1 MSGIE
6 KDKNNLEMDDQPIR
20 IIGYWVI
27 FLAFGIFGTWS
38 FFAPIGSSALA
49 PGVLVVKTHSKTVQ
63 HLDGGI
69 VHKIHVSNG
78 QKVKRNEILVVL
90 DDTQTKAQL
99 EIISGEMIVLKMQRA
114 RLIAEKDFQSVIKF
128 PVNAQGINER
138 RSNEARDGQIQ
149 VFNARKTVYEGKMS
163 VLGQRVSQLESQRE
177 GMLAQLAG
185 KKILLAS
192 FQEEQAD
199 LNALLEEGYIEK
211 NKLRD
216 IERKYAST
224 QGDLGELIAGIASI
238 EMKTGEARLEI
249 LQIEKDFTESV
260 ISQLEEVSAKL
271 YDVEERFI
279 ALTDKQDRTI
289 LKAPV
294 NGKVMKLAIFTEGGV
309 IAPGEPIMDIV
320 PEREELIIDAEVS
333 IMDIDRVTV
342 GLLADVRFS
351 VFNQAI
357 TPEVEGEVLTIS
369 ADRLVNEDN
378 GMPYYLAQVKITVES
393 QKKLKNFIL
402 QPGMPAEV
410 FINTGDR
417 TFFEYLTQPVSNAF
431 ARALIEE

>member
-1 MSGIE
+1 MIGIA
-6 KDKNNLEMDDQPIR
+6 KDKERLETDDEPIMK
-20 IIGYWVI
+20 IGYLI
-27 FLAFGIFGTWS
+27 TFLAFGVFGIWS

-78 QKVKRNEILVVL
+78 NIVKKGETLISL
-90 DDTQTKAQL
+90 DDTHTKAQL
-99 EIISGEMIVLKMQRA
+99 EIIRGEMIVLKMQRA
-114 RLIAEKDFQSVIKF
+114 RLIAEKDLQQTVQFSEDVFKNDSRTLQ
-128 PVNAQGINER
+128 
-138 RSNEARDGQIQ
+138 AREGQVL
-149 VFNARKTVYEGKMS
+149 VFAARKTVYEGKVA
-163 VLGQRVSQLESQRE
+163 VLAQRVSQLESQRK
-177 GMLAQLAG
+177 GMLAQLVG
-185 KKILLAS
+185 KKALLAS
-192 FQEEQAD
+192 YQEEQSD
-199 LNALLEEGYIEK
+199 LRALLEEGFIEK

-216 IERKYAST
+216 IERRFASS

-238 EMKTGEARLEI
+238 EMKTGEAKLEV
-249 LQIEKDFTESV
+249 LQVKKDFTESV
-260 ISQLEEVSAKL
+260 INQLEEVNAKI

-279 ALTDKQDRTI
+279 ALTDKQNRTI

-294 NGKVMKLAIFTEGGV
+294 DGKVMKLVVFTEGGV
-309 IAPGEPIMDIV
+309 IAPGGAIMDIV
-320 PEREELIIDAEVS
+320 PEREELMIDAEVS
-333 IMDIDRVTV
+333 IMDIDRVKA

-357 TPEVEGEVLTIS
+357 TPEVEGEVLTVS

-378 GMPYYLAQVKITVES
+378 GMPYYLAQVKITQES
-393 QKKLKNFIL
+393 QEKLKGFVL

-417 TFFEYLTQPVSNAF
+417 TLFEYLTQPVSNAF

>member
-1 MSGIE
+1 MIGIA
-6 KDKNNLEMDDQPIR
+6 KDKERLETDDEPIR
-20 IIGYWVI
+20 KIGYLI
-27 FLAFGIFGTWS
+27 TFLAFGVFGIWS

-78 QKVKRNEILVVL
+78 NIVKKGETLISL

-99 EIISGEMIVLKMQRA
+99 EIIRGEMIVLKMQRA
-114 RLIAEKDFQSVIKF
+114 RLIAEKDLQQTVQFSEDVFKNDSRTLQ
-128 PVNAQGINER
+128 
-138 RSNEARDGQIQ
+138 AREGQVL
-149 VFNARKTVYEGKMS
+149 VFAARKTVYEGKVA
-163 VLGQRVSQLESQRE
+163 VLAQRVSQLESQRK
-177 GMLAQLAG
+177 GMLAQLVG
-185 KKILLAS
+185 KKALLAS
-192 FQEEQAD
+192 YQEEQSD
-199 LNALLEEGYIEK
+199 LKALLEEGFIEK

-216 IERKYAST
+216 IERRFASS

-238 EMKTGEARLEI
+238 EMKTGEAKLEV
-249 LQIEKDFTESV
+249 LQVKKDFTESV
-260 ISQLEEVSAKL
+260 INQLEEVNAKI

-279 ALTDKQDRTI
+279 ALTDKQNRTI

-294 NGKVMKLAIFTEGGV
+294 DGKVMKLVVFTEGGV
-309 IAPGEPIMDIV
+309 IAPGGAIMDIV
-320 PEREELIIDAEVS
+320 PEREELMIDAEVS
-333 IMDIDRVTV
+333 IMDIDRVKA

-357 TPEVEGEVLTIS
+357 TPEVEGEVLTVS

-378 GMPYYLAQVKITVES
+378 GMPYYLAQVKITQES
-393 QKKLKNFIL
+393 QEKLKGFVL

-417 TFFEYLTQPVSNAF
+417 TLFEYLTQPVSNAF

>member
-1 MSGIE
+1 MIGIA
-6 KDKNNLEMDDQPIR
+6 KDKERLETDDQPIR
-20 IIGYWVI
+20 KIGYLI
-27 FLAFGIFGTWS
+27 TFLAFGVFGIWS

-78 QKVKRNEILVVL
+78 NIVKKGETLISL

-99 EIISGEMIVLKMQRA
+99 EIIRGEMIVLKMQRA
-114 RLIAEKDFQSVIKF
+114 RLIAEKDLQQTVQFSEDVFKNDSRTLQ
-128 PVNAQGINER
+128 
-138 RSNEARDGQIQ
+138 AREGQVL
-149 VFNARKTVYEGKMS
+149 VFAARKTVYEGKVA
-163 VLGQRVSQLESQRE
+163 VLAQRVSQLESQRK
-177 GMLAQLAG
+177 GMLAQLVG
-185 KKILLAS
+185 KKALLAS
-192 FQEEQAD
+192 YQEEQSD
-199 LNALLEEGYIEK
+199 LRALLEEGFIEK

-216 IERKYAST
+216 IERRFASS

-238 EMKTGEARLEI
+238 EMKTGEAKLEV
-249 LQIEKDFTESV
+249 LQVKKDFTESV
-260 ISQLEEVSAKL
+260 INQLEEVNAKI

-279 ALTDKQDRTI
+279 ALTDKQNRTI

-294 NGKVMKLAIFTEGGV
+294 DGKVMKLVVFTEGGV
-309 IAPGEPIMDIV
+309 IAPGGAIMDIV
-320 PEREELIIDAEVS
+320 PEREELMIDAEVS
-333 IMDIDRVTV
+333 IMDIDRVKA

-357 TPEVEGEVLTIS
+357 TPEVEGEVLTVS

-378 GMPYYLAQVKITVES
+378 GMPYYLAQVKITQES
-393 QKKLKNFIL
+393 QEKLKGFVL

-417 TFFEYLTQPVSNAF
+417 TLFEYLTQPVSNAF

>member
-1 MSGIE
+1 MIGIA
-6 KDKNNLEMDDQPIR
+6 KDKERLETDDEPIR
-20 IIGYWVI
+20 KIGYLI
-27 FLAFGIFGTWS
+27 TFLAFGVFGIWS

-78 QKVKRNEILVVL
+78 NIVKKGETLISL

-99 EIISGEMIVLKMQRA
+99 EIIRGEMIVLKMQRA
-114 RLIAEKDFQSVIKF
+114 RLIAEKDLQQTVQFSEDVFKNDSRTLQ
-128 PVNAQGINER
+128 
-138 RSNEARDGQIQ
+138 AREGQVL
-149 VFNARKTVYEGKMS
+149 VFAARKTVYEGKVA
-163 VLGQRVSQLESQRE
+163 VLAQRVSQLESQRK
-177 GMLAQLAG
+177 GMLAQLVG
-185 KKILLAS
+185 KKALLAS
-192 FQEEQAD
+192 YQEEQSD
-199 LNALLEEGYIEK
+199 LRALLEEGFIEK

-216 IERKYAST
+216 IERRFASS

-238 EMKTGEARLEI
+238 EMKTGEAKLEV
-249 LQIEKDFTESV
+249 LQVKKDLTESV
-260 ISQLEEVSAKL
+260 INQLEEVNAKI

-279 ALTDKQDRTI
+279 ALTDKQNRTI
-289 LKAPV
+289 IKAPV
-294 NGKVMKLAIFTEGGV
+294 DGKVMKLVVFTEGGV
-309 IAPGEPIMDIV
+309 IAPGGAIMDIV
-320 PEREELIIDAEVS
+320 PEREELMIDAEVS
-333 IMDIDRVTV
+333 IMDIDRVKA

-357 TPEVEGEVLTIS
+357 TPEVEGEVLTVS

-378 GMPYYLAQVKITVES
+378 GMPYYLAQVKITQES
-393 QKKLKNFIL
+393 QEKLKGFVL

-417 TFFEYLTQPVSNAF
+417 TLFEYLTQPVSNAF

>member
-1 MSGIE
+1 MIGIA
-6 KDKNNLEMDDQPIR
+6 KDKERLVTDDQPIR
-20 IIGYWVI
+20 KIGYLI
-27 FLAFGIFGTWS
+27 TFLAFGVFGIWS

-78 QKVKRNEILVVL
+78 NIVKKGETLISL

-99 EIISGEMIVLKMQRA
+99 EIIRGEMIVLKMQRA
-114 RLIAEKDFQSVIKF
+114 RLIAEKDLQQTVQFSEDVFKNDSRTLQ
-128 PVNAQGINER
+128 
-138 RSNEARDGQIQ
+138 AREGQVL
-149 VFNARKTVYEGKMS
+149 VFAARKTVYEGKVA
-163 VLGQRVSQLESQRE
+163 VLAQRVSQLESQRK
-177 GMLAQLAG
+177 GMLAQLVG
-185 KKILLAS
+185 KKALLAS
-192 FQEEQAD
+192 YQEEQSD
-199 LNALLEEGYIEK
+199 LRALLEEGFIEK

-216 IERKYAST
+216 IERRFASS

-238 EMKTGEARLEI
+238 EMKTGEAKLEV
-249 LQIEKDFTESV
+249 LQVKKDFTESV
-260 ISQLEEVSAKL
+260 INQLEEVNAKI

-279 ALTDKQDRTI
+279 ALTDKQNRTI
-289 LKAPV
+289 IKAPV
-294 NGKVMKLAIFTEGGV
+294 DGKVMKLVVFTEGGV
-309 IAPGEPIMDIV
+309 IAPGGAIMDIV
-320 PEREELIIDAEVS
+320 PEREELMIDAEVS
-333 IMDIDRVTV
+333 IMDIDRVKA

-357 TPEVEGEVLTIS
+357 TPEVEGEVLTVS

-378 GMPYYLAQVKITVES
+378 GMPYYLAQVKITQES
-393 QKKLKNFIL
+393 QEKLKGFVL

-417 TFFEYLTQPVSNAF
+417 TLFEYLTQPVSNAF

>member
-1 MSGIE
+1 MIGIA
-6 KDKNNLEMDDQPIR
+6 KDKERLETDDEPIR
-20 IIGYWVI
+20 KIGYLI
-27 FLAFGIFGTWS
+27 TFLAFGVFGIWS

-78 QKVKRNEILVVL
+78 NIVKKGETLISL

-99 EIISGEMIVLKMQRA
+99 EIIRGEMIVLKMQRA
-114 RLIAEKDFQSVIKF
+114 RLIAEKDLQQTVQFSEDVFKNDSRTLQ
-128 PVNAQGINER
+128 
-138 RSNEARDGQIQ
+138 AREGQVL
-149 VFNARKTVYEGKMS
+149 VFAARKTVYEGKVA
-163 VLGQRVSQLESQRE
+163 VLAQRVSQLESQRK
-177 GMLAQLAG
+177 GMLAQLVG
-185 KKILLAS
+185 KKALLAS
-192 FQEEQAD
+192 YQEEQSD
-199 LNALLEEGYIEK
+199 LRALLEEGFIEK

-216 IERKYAST
+216 IERRFASS

-238 EMKTGEARLEI
+238 EMKTGEAKLEV
-249 LQIEKDFTESV
+249 LQVKKDFTESV
-260 ISQLEEVSAKL
+260 INQLEEVNAKI

-279 ALTDKQDRTI
+279 ALTDKQNRTI
-289 LKAPV
+289 IKAPV
-294 NGKVMKLAIFTEGGV
+294 DGKVMKLVVFTEGGV
-309 IAPGEPIMDIV
+309 IAPGGAIMDIV
-320 PEREELIIDAEVS
+320 PEREELMIDAEVS
-333 IMDIDRVTV
+333 IMDIDRVKA

-357 TPEVEGEVLTIS
+357 TPEVEGEVLTVS

-378 GMPYYLAQVKITVES
+378 GMPYYLAHVKITQES
-393 QKKLKNFIL
+393 QEKLKGFVL

-417 TFFEYLTQPVSNAF
+417 TLFEYLTQPVSNAF

>member
-1 MSGIE
+1 MIGIA
-6 KDKNNLEMDDQPIR
+6 KDKERLVTDDQPIR
-20 IIGYWVI
+20 KIGYLI
-27 FLAFGIFGTWS
+27 TFLAFGVFGIWS

-78 QKVKRNEILVVL
+78 NIVKKGETLISL

-99 EIISGEMIVLKMQRA
+99 EIIRGEMIVLKMQRA
-114 RLIAEKDFQSVIKF
+114 RLIAEKDLQQTVQFSEDVFKNDSRTLQ
-128 PVNAQGINER
+128 
-138 RSNEARDGQIQ
+138 AREGQVL
-149 VFNARKTVYEGKMS
+149 VFAARKTVYEGKVA
-163 VLGQRVSQLESQRE
+163 VLAQRVSQLESQRK
-177 GMLAQLAG
+177 GMLAQLVG
-185 KKILLAS
+185 KKALLAS
-192 FQEEQAD
+192 YQEEQSD
-199 LNALLEEGYIEK
+199 LRALLEEGFIEK

-216 IERKYAST
+216 IERRFASS

-238 EMKTGEARLEI
+238 EMKTGEAKLEV
-249 LQIEKDFTESV
+249 LQVKKDFTESV
-260 ISQLEEVSAKL
+260 INQLEEVNAKI

-279 ALTDKQDRTI
+279 ALTDKQNRTI

-294 NGKVMKLAIFTEGGV
+294 DGKVMKLVVFTEGGV
-309 IAPGEPIMDIV
+309 IAPGGAIMDIV
-320 PEREELIIDAEVS
+320 PEREELMIDAEVS
-333 IMDIDRVTV
+333 IMDIDRVKA

-357 TPEVEGEVLTIS
+357 TPEVEGEVLTVS

-378 GMPYYLAQVKITVES
+378 GMPYYLAQVKITQES
-393 QKKLKNFIL
+393 QEKLKGFVL

-417 TFFEYLTQPVSNAF
+417 TLFEYLTQPVSNAF

>member
-1 MSGIE
+1 MIGIA
-6 KDKNNLEMDDQPIR
+6 KDKERLETDDQPIR
-20 IIGYWVI
+20 KIGYLI
-27 FLAFGIFGTWS
+27 TFLAFGVFGIWS

-78 QKVKRNEILVVL
+78 NIVKKGETLISL

-99 EIISGEMIVLKMQRA
+99 EIIRGEMIVLKMQRA
-114 RLIAEKDFQSVIKF
+114 RLIAEKDLQQTVQFSEDVFKNDSRTLQ
-128 PVNAQGINER
+128 
-138 RSNEARDGQIQ
+138 AREGQVL
-149 VFNARKTVYEGKMS
+149 VFAARKTVYEGKVA
-163 VLGQRVSQLESQRE
+163 VLAQRVSQLESQRK
-177 GMLAQLAG
+177 GMLAQLVG
-185 KKILLAS
+185 KKALLAS
-192 FQEEQAD
+192 YQEEQSD
-199 LNALLEEGYIEK
+199 LRALLEEGFIEK

-216 IERKYAST
+216 IERRFASS

-238 EMKTGEARLEI
+238 EMKTGEAKLEV
-249 LQIEKDFTESV
+249 LQVKKDFTEAV
-260 ISQLEEVSAKL
+260 INQLEEVNAKI

-279 ALTDKQDRTI
+279 ALTDKQNRTI
-289 LKAPV
+289 IKAPV
-294 NGKVMKLAIFTEGGV
+294 DGKVMKLVVFTEGGV
-309 IAPGEPIMDIV
+309 IAPGGAIMDIV
-320 PEREELIIDAEVS
+320 PEREELMIDAEVS
-333 IMDIDRVTV
+333 IMDIDRVKA

-357 TPEVEGEVLTIS
+357 TPEVEGEVLTVS

-378 GMPYYLAQVKITVES
+378 GMPYYLAQVKITQES
-393 QKKLKNFIL
+393 QEKLKGFVL

-417 TFFEYLTQPVSNAF
+417 TLFEYLTQPVSNAF

>member
-1 MSGIE
+1 MIGIA
-6 KDKNNLEMDDQPIR
+6 KDKERLETDDEPIR
-20 IIGYWVI
+20 KIGYLI
-27 FLAFGIFGTWS
+27 TFLAFGVFGIWS

-78 QKVKRNEILVVL
+78 NIVKKGETLISL

-99 EIISGEMIVLKMQRA
+99 EIIRGEMIVLKMQRA
-114 RLIAEKDFQSVIKF
+114 RLIAEKDLQQTVQFSEDVFKNDSRTLQ
-128 PVNAQGINER
+128 
-138 RSNEARDGQIQ
+138 AREGQVL
-149 VFNARKTVYEGKMS
+149 VFAARKTVYEGKVA
-163 VLGQRVSQLESQRE
+163 VLAQRVSQLESQRK
-177 GMLAQLAG
+177 GMLAQLVG
-185 KKILLAS
+185 KKALLAS
-192 FQEEQAD
+192 YQEEQSD
-199 LNALLEEGYIEK
+199 LRALLEEGFIEK

-216 IERKYAST
+216 IERRFASS

-238 EMKTGEARLEI
+238 EMKTGEAKLEV
-249 LQIEKDFTESV
+249 LQVKKDFTESV
-260 ISQLEEVSAKL
+260 INQLEEVNAKI

-279 ALTDKQDRTI
+279 ALTDKQNRTI

-294 NGKVMKLAIFTEGGV
+294 DGKVMKLVVFTEGGV
-309 IAPGEPIMDIV
+309 IAPGGAIMDIV
-320 PEREELIIDAEVS
+320 PEREELMIDAEVS
-333 IMDIDRVTV
+333 IMDIDRVKA

-357 TPEVEGEVLTIS
+357 TPEVEGEVLTVS

-378 GMPYYLAQVKITVES
+378 GMPYYLAQVKITQES
-393 QKKLKNFIL
+393 QEKLKGFVL

-417 TFFEYLTQPVSNAF
+417 TLFEYLTQPVSNAF

>member
-1 MSGIE
+1 MIGIA
-6 KDKNNLEMDDQPIR
+6 KDKERLVTDDQPIR
-20 IIGYWVI
+20 KIGYLI
-27 FLAFGIFGTWS
+27 TFLAFGVFGIWS

-78 QKVKRNEILVVL
+78 NIVKKGETLISL

-99 EIISGEMIVLKMQRA
+99 EIIRGEMIVLKMQRA
-114 RLIAEKDFQSVIKF
+114 RLIAEKDLQQTVQFSEDVFKNDSRTLQ
-128 PVNAQGINER
+128 
-138 RSNEARDGQIQ
+138 AREGQVL
-149 VFNARKTVYEGKMS
+149 VFAARKTVYEGKVA
-163 VLGQRVSQLESQRE
+163 VLAQRVSQLESQRK
-177 GMLAQLAG
+177 GMLAQLVG
-185 KKILLAS
+185 KKALLAS
-192 FQEEQAD
+192 YQEEQSD
-199 LNALLEEGYIEK
+199 IRALLEEGFIEK

-216 IERKYAST
+216 IERRFASS

-238 EMKTGEARLEI
+238 EMKTGEAKLEV
-249 LQIEKDFTESV
+249 LQVKKDFTESV
-260 ISQLEEVSAKL
+260 INQLEEVNAKI
-271 YDVEERFI
+271 YDVAERFI
-279 ALTDKQDRTI
+279 ALTDKQNQTI

-294 NGKVMKLAIFTEGGV
+294 DGKVMKLVVFTEGGV
-309 IAPGEPIMDIV
+309 IAPGGAIMDIV
-320 PEREELIIDAEVS
+320 PEREELMIDAEVS
-333 IMDIDRVTV
+333 IMDIDRVKA

-357 TPEVEGEVLTIS
+357 TPEVEGEVLTVS

-378 GMPYYLAQVKITVES
+378 GMPYYLAQVKITQES
-393 QKKLKNFIL
+393 QEKLKGFVL

-417 TFFEYLTQPVSNAF
+417 TLFEYLTQPVSNAF

>member
-1 MSGIE
+1 MIGIA
-6 KDKNNLEMDDQPIR
+6 KDKERLETDDEPIR
-20 IIGYWVI
+20 KIGYLI
-27 FLAFGIFGTWS
+27 TFLAFGVFGIWS

-78 QKVKRNEILVVL
+78 NIVKKGETLISL

-99 EIISGEMIVLKMQRA
+99 EIIRGEMIVLKMQRA
-114 RLIAEKDFQSVIKF
+114 RLIAEKDLQQTVQFSEDVFKNDSRTLQ
-128 PVNAQGINER
+128 
-138 RSNEARDGQIQ
+138 AREGQVL
-149 VFNARKTVYEGKMS
+149 VFAARKTVYEGKVA
-163 VLGQRVSQLESQRE
+163 VLAQRVSQLESQRK
-177 GMLAQLAG
+177 GMLAQLVG
-185 KKILLAS
+185 KKALLAS
-192 FQEEQAD
+192 YQEEQSD
-199 LNALLEEGYIEK
+199 LRALLEEGFIEK

-216 IERKYAST
+216 IERRFASS

-238 EMKTGEARLEI
+238 EMKTGEAKLEV
-249 LQIEKDFTESV
+249 LQVKKDFTESV
-260 ISQLEEVSAKL
+260 INQLEEVNAKI

-279 ALTDKQDRTI
+279 ALTDKQNRTI
-289 LKAPV
+289 ISAPV
-294 NGKVMKLAIFTEGGV
+294 DGKVMKLVVFTEGGV
-309 IAPGEPIMDIV
+309 IAPGGAIMDIV
-320 PEREELIIDAEVS
+320 PEREELMIDAEVS
-333 IMDIDRVTV
+333 IMDIDRVKA

-357 TPEVEGEVLTIS
+357 TPEVEGEVLTVS

-378 GMPYYLAQVKITVES
+378 GMPYYLAQVKITQES
-393 QKKLKNFIL
+393 QEKLKGFVL

-417 TFFEYLTQPVSNAF
+417 TLFEYLTQPVSNAF

>member
-1 MSGIE
+1 MIGIA
-6 KDKNNLEMDDQPIR
+6 KDKERLETDDQPIR
-20 IIGYWVI
+20 KIGYLI
-27 FLAFGIFGTWS
+27 TFLAFGVFGIWS

-78 QKVKRNEILVVL
+78 NIVKKGETLISL

-99 EIISGEMIVLKMQRA
+99 EIIRGEMIVLKMQRA
-114 RLIAEKDFQSVIKF
+114 RLIAEKDLQQTVQFSEDVFKNDSRTLQ
-128 PVNAQGINER
+128 
-138 RSNEARDGQIQ
+138 AREGQVL
-149 VFNARKTVYEGKMS
+149 VFAARKTVYEGKVA
-163 VLGQRVSQLESQRE
+163 VLAQRVSQLESQRK
-177 GMLAQLAG
+177 GMLAQLVG
-185 KKILLAS
+185 KKALLAS
-192 FQEEQAD
+192 YQEEQSD
-199 LNALLEEGYIEK
+199 LRALLEEGFIEK

-216 IERKYAST
+216 IERRFASS

-238 EMKTGEARLEI
+238 EMKTGEAKLEV
-249 LQIEKDFTESV
+249 LQVKKDFTESV
-260 ISQLEEVSAKL
+260 INQLEEVNAKI

-279 ALTDKQDRTI
+279 ALTDKQNRTI
-289 LKAPV
+289 IKAPV
-294 NGKVMKLAIFTEGGV
+294 DGKVMKLVVFTEGGV
-309 IAPGEPIMDIV
+309 IAPGGAIMDIV
-320 PEREELIIDAEVS
+320 PEREELMIDAEVS
-333 IMDIDRVTV
+333 IMDIDRVKA

-357 TPEVEGEVLTIS
+357 TPEVEGEVLTVS

-378 GMPYYLAQVKITVES
+378 GMPYYLAQVKITQES
-393 QKKLKNFIL
+393 QEKLKGFVL

-417 TFFEYLTQPVSNAF
+417 TLFEYLTQPVSNAF

>member
-1 MSGIE
+1 MIGIA
-6 KDKNNLEMDDQPIR
+6 KDKERLETDDEPIR
-20 IIGYWVI
+20 KIGYLI
-27 FLAFGIFGTWS
+27 SFLAFGVFGIWS

-78 QKVKRNEILVVL
+78 NIVKKGETLISL

-99 EIISGEMIVLKMQRA
+99 EIIRGEMIVLKMQRA
-114 RLIAEKDFQSVIKF
+114 RLIAEKDLQQTVQFSEDVFKNDSRTLQ
-128 PVNAQGINER
+128 
-138 RSNEARDGQIQ
+138 AREGQVL
-149 VFNARKTVYEGKMS
+149 VFAARKTVYEGKVA
-163 VLGQRVSQLESQRE
+163 VLAQRVSQLESQRK
-177 GMLAQLAG
+177 GMLAQLVG
-185 KKILLAS
+185 KKALLAS
-192 FQEEQAD
+192 YQEEQSD
-199 LNALLEEGYIEK
+199 LRALLEEGFIEK

-216 IERKYAST
+216 IERRFASS

-238 EMKTGEARLEI
+238 EMKTGEAKLEV
-249 LQIEKDFTESV
+249 LQVKKDFTESV
-260 ISQLEEVSAKL
+260 INQLEEVNAKI

-279 ALTDKQDRTI
+279 ALTDKQNRTI

-294 NGKVMKLAIFTEGGV
+294 DGKVMKLVVFTEGGV
-309 IAPGEPIMDIV
+309 IAPGGAIMDIV
-320 PEREELIIDAEVS
+320 PEREELMIDAEVS
-333 IMDIDRVTV
+333 IMDIDRVKA

-357 TPEVEGEVLTIS
+357 TPEVEGEVLTVS

-378 GMPYYLAQVKITVES
+378 GMPYYLAQVKITQES
-393 QKKLKNFIL
+393 QEKLKGFVL

-417 TFFEYLTQPVSNAF
+417 TLFEYLTQPVSNAF

>member
-1 MSGIE
+1 MIGIA
-6 KDKNNLEMDDQPIR
+6 KDKERLETDDEPIR
-20 IIGYWVI
+20 KIGYLI
-27 FLAFGIFGTWS
+27 TFLAFGVFGIWS

-78 QKVKRNEILVVL
+78 NIVKKGETLISL

-99 EIISGEMIVLKMQRA
+99 EIIRGEMIVLKMQRA
-114 RLIAEKDFQSVIKF
+114 RLIAEKDLQQTVQFSEDVFKNDSRTLQ
-128 PVNAQGINER
+128 
-138 RSNEARDGQIQ
+138 AREGQVL
-149 VFNARKTVYEGKMS
+149 VFAARKTVYEGKVA
-163 VLGQRVSQLESQRE
+163 VLAQRVSQLESQRK
-177 GMLAQLAG
+177 GMLAQLVG
-185 KKILLAS
+185 KKALLAS
-192 FQEEQAD
+192 YQEEQSD
-199 LNALLEEGYIEK
+199 LRALLEEGFIEK

-216 IERKYAST
+216 IERRFASS

-238 EMKTGEARLEI
+238 EMKTGEAKLEV
-249 LQIEKDFTESV
+249 LQVKKDFTESV
-260 ISQLEEVSAKL
+260 INQLEEVNAKI

-279 ALTDKQDRTI
+279 ALTDKQNRTI
-289 LKAPV
+289 IKAPV
-294 NGKVMKLAIFTEGGV
+294 DGKVMKLVVFTEGGV
-309 IAPGEPIMDIV
+309 IAPGGAIMDIV
-320 PEREELIIDAEVS
+320 PEREELMIDAEVS
-333 IMDIDRVTV
+333 IMDIDRVKA

-357 TPEVEGEVLTIS
+357 TPEVEGEVLTVS

-378 GMPYYLAQVKITVES
+378 GMPYYLAQVKITQES
-393 QKKLKNFIL
+393 QEKLKGFVL

-417 TFFEYLTQPVSNAF
+417 TLFEYLTQPVSNAF

>member
-1 MSGIE
+1 MIGIA
-6 KDKNNLEMDDQPIR
+6 KDKERLETDDEPIR
-20 IIGYWVI
+20 KIGYLI
-27 FLAFGIFGTWS
+27 TFLAFGVFGIWS

-78 QKVKRNEILVVL
+78 NIVKKGETLISL

-99 EIISGEMIVLKMQRA
+99 EITRGEMIVLKMQRA
-114 RLIAEKDFQSVIKF
+114 RLIAEKDLQQTVQFSEDVFKNDSRTLQ
-128 PVNAQGINER
+128 
-138 RSNEARDGQIQ
+138 AREGQVL
-149 VFNARKTVYEGKMS
+149 VFAARKTVYEGKVA
-163 VLGQRVSQLESQRE
+163 VLAQRVSQLESQRK
-177 GMLAQLAG
+177 GMLAQLVG
-185 KKILLAS
+185 KKALLAS
-192 FQEEQAD
+192 YQEEQSD
-199 LNALLEEGYIEK
+199 LRALLEEGFIEK

-216 IERKYAST
+216 IERRFASS

-238 EMKTGEARLEI
+238 EMKTGEAKLEV
-249 LQIEKDFTESV
+249 LQVKKDFTESV
-260 ISQLEEVSAKL
+260 INQLEEVNAKI

-279 ALTDKQDRTI
+279 ALTDKQNRTI

-294 NGKVMKLAIFTEGGV
+294 DGKVMKLVVFTEGGV
-309 IAPGEPIMDIV
+309 IAPGGAIMDIV
-320 PEREELIIDAEVS
+320 PEREELMIDAEVS
-333 IMDIDRVTV
+333 IMDIDRVKA

-357 TPEVEGEVLTIS
+357 TPEVEGEVLTVS

-378 GMPYYLAQVKITVES
+378 GMPYYLAQVKITQES
-393 QKKLKNFIL
+393 QEKLKGFVL

-417 TFFEYLTQPVSNAF
+417 TLFEYLTQPVSNAF

>member
-1 MSGIE
+1 MIGIA
-6 KDKNNLEMDDQPIR
+6 KDKERLETDDEPIR
-20 IIGYWVI
+20 KIGYLI
-27 FLAFGIFGTWS
+27 TFLAFGVFGIWS

-78 QKVKRNEILVVL
+78 NIVKKGETLISL

-99 EIISGEMIVLKMQRA
+99 EIIRGEMIVLKMQRA
-114 RLIAEKDFQSVIKF
+114 RLIAEKDLQQTVQFSEDVFKNDSRTLQ
-128 PVNAQGINER
+128 
-138 RSNEARDGQIQ
+138 AREGQVL
-149 VFNARKTVYEGKMS
+149 VFAARKTVYEGKVA
-163 VLGQRVSQLESQRE
+163 VLAQRVSQLESQRK
-177 GMLAQLAG
+177 GMLAQLVG
-185 KKILLAS
+185 KKALLAS
-192 FQEEQAD
+192 YQEEQSD
-199 LNALLEEGYIEK
+199 LRALLEEGFIEK

-216 IERKYAST
+216 IERRFASS

-238 EMKTGEARLEI
+238 EMKTGEAKLEV
-249 LQIEKDFTESV
+249 LQVKKDFTESV
-260 ISQLEEVSAKL
+260 INQLEEVNAKI

-279 ALTDKQDRTI
+279 ALTDKQNRTI

-294 NGKVMKLAIFTEGGV
+294 DGKVMKLVVFTEGGV
-309 IAPGEPIMDIV
+309 IAPGGAIMDIV
-320 PEREELIIDAEVS
+320 PEREELMIDAEVS
-333 IMDIDRVTV
+333 IMDIDRVKA

-357 TPEVEGEVLTIS
+357 TPEVEGEVLTVS

-378 GMPYYLAQVKITVES
+378 GMPYYLAQVKITQES
-393 QKKLKNFIL
+393 QEKLKGFVL
-402 QPGMPAEV
+402 QPRMPAEV

-417 TFFEYLTQPVSNAF
+417 TLFEYLTQPVSNAL

>member
-1 MSGIE
+1 MIGIA
-6 KDKNNLEMDDQPIR
+6 KDKERLVTDDQPIR
-20 IIGYWVI
+20 KIGYLI
-27 FLAFGIFGTWS
+27 TFLAFGVFGIWS

-78 QKVKRNEILVVL
+78 NIVKKGETLISL

-99 EIISGEMIVLKMQRA
+99 EIIRGEMIVLKMQRA
-114 RLIAEKDFQSVIKF
+114 RLIAEKDLQQTVQFSEDVFKNDSRTLQ
-128 PVNAQGINER
+128 
-138 RSNEARDGQIQ
+138 AREGQVL
-149 VFNARKTVYEGKMS
+149 VFAARKTVYEGKVA
-163 VLGQRVSQLESQRE
+163 VLAQRVSQLESQRK
-177 GMLAQLAG
+177 GMLAQLVG
-185 KKILLAS
+185 KKALLAS
-192 FQEEQAD
+192 YQEEQSD
-199 LNALLEEGYIEK
+199 LKALLEEGFIEK

-216 IERKYAST
+216 IERRFASS

-238 EMKTGEARLEI
+238 EMKTGEAKLEV
-249 LQIEKDFTESV
+249 LQVKKDFTEAV
-260 ISQLEEVSAKL
+260 INQLEEVNAKI

-279 ALTDKQDRTI
+279 ALTDKQNRTI
-289 LKAPV
+289 IKAPV
-294 NGKVMKLAIFTEGGV
+294 DGKVMKLVVFTEGGV
-309 IAPGEPIMDIV
+309 IAPGGAIMDIV
-320 PEREELIIDAEVS
+320 PEREELMIDAEVS
-333 IMDIDRVTV
+333 IMDIDRVKA

-357 TPEVEGEVLTIS
+357 TPEVEGEVLTVS

-378 GMPYYLAQVKITVES
+378 GMPYYLAQVKITQES
-393 QKKLKNFIL
+393 QEKLKGFVL

-417 TFFEYLTQPVSNAF
+417 TLFEYLTQPVSNAF

>member
-1 MSGIE
+1 MIGIA
-6 KDKNNLEMDDQPIR
+6 KDKERLETDDEPIR
-20 IIGYWVI
+20 KIGYLI
-27 FLAFGIFGTWS
+27 TFLAFGVFGIWS

-78 QKVKRNEILVVL
+78 NIVKKGETLISL

-99 EIISGEMIVLKMQRA
+99 EIIRGEMIVLKMQRA
-114 RLIAEKDFQSVIKF
+114 RLIAEKDLQQTVQFSEDVFKNDSRTLQ
-128 PVNAQGINER
+128 
-138 RSNEARDGQIQ
+138 AREGQVL
-149 VFNARKTVYEGKMS
+149 VFAARKTVYEGKVA
-163 VLGQRVSQLESQRE
+163 VLAQRVSQLESQRK
-177 GMLAQLAG
+177 GMLAQLVG
-185 KKILLAS
+185 KKALLAS
-192 FQEEQAD
+192 YQEEQSD
-199 LNALLEEGYIEK
+199 LRALLEEGFIEK

-216 IERKYAST
+216 IERRFASS

-238 EMKTGEARLEI
+238 EMKTGEAKLEV
-249 LQIEKDFTESV
+249 LQVKKDFTESV
-260 ISQLEEVSAKL
+260 INQLEEVNAKIS
-271 YDVEERFI
+271 DVEERFI
-279 ALTDKQDRTI
+279 ALTDKQNRTI
-289 LKAPV
+289 IKAPV
-294 NGKVMKLAIFTEGGV
+294 DGKVMKLVVFTEGGV
-309 IAPGEPIMDIV
+309 IAPGGAIMDIV
-320 PEREELIIDAEVS
+320 PEREELMIDAEVS
-333 IMDIDRVTV
+333 IMDIDRVKA

-357 TPEVEGEVLTIS
+357 TPEVEGEVLTVS

-378 GMPYYLAQVKITVES
+378 GMPYYLAQVKITQES
-393 QKKLKNFIL
+393 QEKLKGFVL

-417 TFFEYLTQPVSNAF
+417 TLFEYLTQPVSNAF

>member
-1 MSGIE
+1 
-6 KDKNNLEMDDQPIR
+6 
-20 IIGYWVI
+20 
-27 FLAFGIFGTWS
+27 
-38 FFAPIGSSALA
+38 LA

-78 QKVKRNEILVVL
+78 NIVKKGETLISL

-99 EIISGEMIVLKMQRA
+99 EIIRGEMIVLKMQRA
-114 RLIAEKDFQSVIKF
+114 RLIAEKDLQQTVQFSEDVFKNDSRTLQ
-128 PVNAQGINER
+128 
-138 RSNEARDGQIQ
+138 AREGQVL
-149 VFNARKTVYEGKMS
+149 VFAARKTVYEGKVA
-163 VLGQRVSQLESQRE
+163 VLAQRVSQLESQRK
-177 GMLAQLAG
+177 GMLAQLVG
-185 KKILLAS
+185 KKALLAS
-192 FQEEQAD
+192 YQEEQSD
-199 LNALLEEGYIEK
+199 LRALLEEGFIEK

-216 IERKYAST
+216 IERRFASS

-238 EMKTGEARLEI
+238 EMKTGEAKLEV
-249 LQIEKDFTESV
+249 LQVKKDFTEAV
-260 ISQLEEVSAKL
+260 INQLEEVNAKI

-279 ALTDKQDRTI
+279 ALTDKQNRTI
-289 LKAPV
+289 IKAPV
-294 NGKVMKLAIFTEGGV
+294 DGKVMKLVVFTEGGV
-309 IAPGEPIMDIV
+309 IAPGGAIMDIV
-320 PEREELIIDAEVS
+320 PEREELMIDAEVS
-333 IMDIDRVTV
+333 IMDIDRVKA

-357 TPEVEGEVLTIS
+357 TPEVEGEVLTVS

-378 GMPYYLAQVKITVES
+378 GMPYYLAQVKITQES
-393 QKKLKNFIL
+393 QEKLKGFVL

-417 TFFEYLTQPVSNAF
+417 TLFEYLTQPVSNAF

>member
-1 MSGIE
+1 MIGIE
-6 KDKNNLEMDDQPIR
+6 KDKERLETDDEPIR
-20 IIGYWVI
+20 KIGYLI
-27 FLAFGIFGTWS
+27 TFLAFGVFGIWS

-78 QKVKRNEILVVL
+78 NIVKKGETLISL

-99 EIISGEMIVLKMQRA
+99 EIIRGEMIVLKMQRA
-114 RLIAEKDFQSVIKF
+114 RLIAEKDLQQAVQF
-128 PVNAQGINER
+128 PEDVFKNDSRTLQ
-138 RSNEARDGQIQ
+138 AREGQVL
-149 VFNARKTVYEGKMS
+149 VFAARKTVYEGKVA
-163 VLGQRVSQLESQRE
+163 VLAQRVSQLESQRK
-177 GMLAQLAG
+177 GMLAQLVG
-185 KKILLAS
+185 KKALLAS
-192 FQEEQAD
+192 YQEEQSD
-199 LNALLEEGYIEK
+199 LKALLEEGFIEK

-216 IERKYAST
+216 IERRFASS

-238 EMKTGEARLEI
+238 EMKTGEAKLEV
-249 LQIEKDFTESV
+249 LQVKKDFTESV
-260 ISQLEEVSAKL
+260 INQLEEVNAKI

-279 ALTDKQDRTI
+279 ALTDKQNRTI
-289 LKAPV
+289 IKAPV
-294 NGKVMKLAIFTEGGV
+294 DGKVMKLVIFTEGGV
-309 IAPGEPIMDIV
+309 IAPGGAIMDIV
-320 PEREELIIDAEVS
+320 PEREELMIDAEVS
-333 IMDIDRVTV
+333 IMDIDRVKA

-357 TPEVEGEVLTIS
+357 TPEVEGEVLTVS

-378 GMPYYLAQVKITVES
+378 GMPYYLAQIKITQES
-393 QKKLKNFIL
+393 QEKLKGFVL

-417 TFFEYLTQPVSNAF
+417 TLFEYLTQPVSNAF